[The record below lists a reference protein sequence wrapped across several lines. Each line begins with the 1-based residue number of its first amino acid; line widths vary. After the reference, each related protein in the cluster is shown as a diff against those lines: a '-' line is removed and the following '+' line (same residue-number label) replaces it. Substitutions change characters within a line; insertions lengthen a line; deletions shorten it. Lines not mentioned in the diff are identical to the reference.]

1 MDFKSIAMGL
11 AFALM
16 WASAF
21 TSTRVIV
28 VAAPPLTALVIR
40 FTLSAVIGILLA
52 RAMEQSWKLSR
63 NEWRVL
69 IIFGIMQNALYLGL
83 NWIAMRTIEASAA
96 AIIAS
101 MMPLLVAFLGWVW
114 LGERLRP
121 MAILGLVLGVTGV
134 SIVMGVR
141 LQHGL
146 DLYGTALALIA
157 VVALT
162 FATLVARGAGGSRNM
177 MMIVAL
183 QMAVGAI
190 VLAVPAA
197 VTEWGQPIEWS
208 WTLVFAFIYTV
219 LAPGIAATFIW
230 FLLVGRI
237 GAIRAATFHFLSP
250 IFGVT
255 IAAMFLG
262 ERFGLSDVFGAGI
275 VAAGILLVQMARLPV
290 NGLSP
295 RLPVAPNPGPDSA
308 RPNPKSPESPSSGL

>member
-1 MDFKSIAMGL
+1 MDLKSIAMGL
-11 AFALM
+11 AFAFI

-40 FTLSAVIGILLA
+40 FAMSAVIGVLLA
-52 RAMEQSWKLSR
+52 RAMGQTWRLTR
-63 NEWRVL
+63 QEWRVL
-69 IIFGIMQNALYLGL
+69 IIFGIMQNGLYLGL

-101 MMPLLVAFLGWVW
+101 AMPLLVALAGWVW

-121 MAILGLVLGVTGV
+121 VAVIGLVMGMAGVGM
-134 SIVMGVR
+134 VMGVR

-146 DLYGTALALIA
+146 DPYGAILAVIA

-162 FATLVARGAGGSRNM
+162 MATLVARGAGGSRNM

-183 QMAVGAI
+183 QMAVGAA
-190 VLAVPAA
+190 VLILPAA
-197 VTEWGQPIEWS
+197 VMEWGTPIDWS
-208 WTLVFAFIYTV
+208 WRLVIAFLYTV
-219 LAPGIAATFIW
+219 LAPGLAATFIW
-230 FLLVGRI
+230 FLLVERI

-255 IAAMFLG
+255 IAAVFLN
-262 ERFGLSDVFGAGI
+262 ERFGPGDVIGAGI
-275 VAAGILLVQMARLPV
+275 VAAGILMVQMARLPAA
-290 NGLSP
+290 GGASRPPPAAPP
-295 RLPVAPNPGPDSA
+295 RGPDSGP
-308 RPNPKSPESPSSGL
+308 PNP